1 MVEYGVKKLITNPT
15 LMTNATDIIKVIDA
29 RTKQTKA
36 FVVPAKYKELIDKL
50 VKEIEHQKW
59 AKEKK
64 ALLKNQSDT
73 KDSDEEILSKVGWNE
88 IEAYLDD

>member
-36 FVVPAKYKELIDKL
+36 FVVPAKYKTLMDKL
-50 VKEIEHQKW
+50 IKEIEHQKW
-59 AKEKK
+59 AKKKK
-64 ALLKNQSDT
+64 ALLQKQAEENDH
-73 KDSDEEILSKVGWNE
+73 DEEILSKIGWQE